1 MRRQRLEKNN
11 CGHGLRK
18 VFVSLVFMAV
28 SLTAQAQQWAFEM
41 WHDGRIVL
49 ERGDTLKGTVKYD
62 MQQDIVQYTANNQT
76 VEVFS
81 ARKVLFFEIF
91 DTTVKK
97 YRQFFSLPFNA
108 GQSSSY
114 KSLVFFELLENGK
127 LSLLSR
133 ESVELRSQTTGYYG
147 SFYTRQ
153 ILVNR
158 FFFMDENGEI
168 REFAGNKNDLL
179 DMFGKKSN
187 DVEKYMRQNH
197 LKIDDKY
204 EFAQIV
210 AYYNSL

>member
-1 MRRQRLEKNN
+1 MRREKSVES
-11 CGHGLRK
+11 GSGVAIRT
-18 VFVSLVFMAV
+18 
-28 SLTAQAQQWAFEM
+28 LTALAFLFISIQVSAQQWAFEL

-49 ERGDTLKGTVKYD
+49 AQGDTLRGSVKYD
-62 MQQDIVQYTANNQT
+62 LQQDIVQFTSNNQT

-91 DTTVKK
+91 DNTIRK
-97 YRQFFSLPFNA
+97 YRQFYSLPFNA

-133 ESVELRSQTTGYYG
+133 ESVELRSQSTGYYG

-153 ILVNR
+153 VLVNK
-158 FFFMDENGEI
+158 FFFLDENGEVS
-168 REFAGNKNDLL
+168 EFIGNKNDLL
-179 DMFGKKSN
+179 SLFGKKAD
-187 DVEKYMRQNH
+187 DVEKYMRQH
-197 LKIDDKY
+197 RLKIDDKY

-210 AYYNSL
+210 AYYNTL

>member
-1 MRRQRLEKNN
+1 MRREKSVES
-11 CGHGLRK
+11 GSGVAIRT
-18 VFVSLVFMAV
+18 
-28 SLTAQAQQWAFEM
+28 LTALAFFFITIHASGQQWAFEM

-49 ERGDTLKGTVKYD
+49 DQGDTLRGSVKYD
-62 MQQDIVQYTANNQT
+62 LQQDIVQFTSNNQT

-91 DTTVKK
+91 DNTVRK
-97 YRQFFSLPFNA
+97 YRQFYSLPFNA

-114 KSLVFFELLENGK
+114 KSLVFFELLKNGK

-133 ESVELRSQTTGYYG
+133 ESVELRSQSTGYYG

-153 ILVNR
+153 VLINK
-158 FFFMDENGEI
+158 FFFLDEKGEVT
-168 REFAGNKNDLL
+168 EFVGNKNDLL
-179 DMFGKKSN
+179 SLFGKKSD
-187 DVEKYMRQNH
+187 DVEKYMHEHH

-210 AYYNSL
+210 AYYNTL